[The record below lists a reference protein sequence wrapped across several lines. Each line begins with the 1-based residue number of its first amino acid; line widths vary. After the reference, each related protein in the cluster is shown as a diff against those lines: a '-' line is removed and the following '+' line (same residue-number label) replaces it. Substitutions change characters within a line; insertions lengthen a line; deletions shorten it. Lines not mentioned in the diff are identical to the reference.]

1 MNRWI
6 LAAIL
11 LAAATLRIG
20 LNNVTAYSPADE
32 TVYASYTKTLMERG
46 FVQGYPEIVRA
57 FVEQPRRW
65 KYPSPLRWG
74 YFLLTTFAAE
84 TYGSS
89 DPRAIAWLSTI
100 AGLLVVPIV
109 FFLGRRLFNERTALL
124 AAAFTAV
131 SPIELALGR
140 RALQDEVFCLAVV
153 ASLALVVVALE
164 KYRWPWIAGAIAA
177 LTLAFA
183 VKESFLYL
191 YPAFLVLPFLYKKPR
206 ALALFIAPPALYFLG
221 FAALARSPLHFFRI
235 GRIITSAMTEPYV
248 LQYQGGPPHRLLF
261 DFLIASPLVAILAGA
276 AVVSVALARDRGR
289 SETVLVAF
297 LVIGIAIFAVV
308 PSKNLRFYVMFDP
321 VIRLLAAWIVARTLR
336 TSTLVAVAACNVAID
351 VEIFR
356 ATFIDG
362 GVYDPVTQSLLEAVG
377 AVPHDIA
384 PHPMMFP
391 WVCGAIIVSTWLYQS
406 LTPATIRTS
415 ASVSRATASSARP
428 SASAPSR

>member
-11 LAAATLRIG
+11 LAAAVLRIS
-20 LNNVTAYSPADE
+20 LNNVSAYSPADE
-32 TVYASYTKTLMERG
+32 TVYASYTQTLTERG

-65 KYPSPLRWG
+65 KYPSPIRWG

-140 RALQDEVFCLAVV
+140 RALQDEVFCLAVA
-153 ASLALVVVALE
+153 ASLALVIVALE
-164 KYRWPWIAGAIAA
+164 GADRNVRAPWIAAAIAA
-177 LTLAFA
+177 LTMAFA
-183 VKESFLYL
+183 IKESFLYL
-191 YPAFLVLPFLYKKPR
+191 YPAFLALPLLYKKPR
-206 ALALFIAPPALYFLG
+206 AIAMFVAPPALYFLG
-221 FAALARSPLHFFRI
+221 FAALAHSPRDFVRI
-235 GRIITSAMTEPYV
+235 GRIITTAMAEPYV
-248 LQYQGGPPHRLLF
+248 LQYQGGPPHRLLI
-261 DFLIASPLVAILAGA
+261 DFLIASPLVALLAGA
-276 AVVSVALARDRGR
+276 AVVGVALARDRGR
-289 SETVLVAF
+289 SETALVAF
-297 LVIGIAIFAVV
+297 LVIGAAVFAVV
-308 PSKNLRFYVMFDP
+308 PSKNLRFYVMLDP

-336 TSTLVAVAACNVAID
+336 TSTLVAIAACNAAI
-351 VEIFR
+351 ELELFR

-362 GVYDPVTQSLLEAVG
+362 GVYDPVTQSMLEALG

-384 PHPMMFP
+384 PHPLMFP
-391 WVCGAIIVSTWLYQS
+391 WVCGAIAVSTWLFQS
-406 LTPATIRTS
+406 LTSAPRRTS
-415 ASVSRATASSARP
+415 ASASRATAS
-428 SASAPSR
+428 